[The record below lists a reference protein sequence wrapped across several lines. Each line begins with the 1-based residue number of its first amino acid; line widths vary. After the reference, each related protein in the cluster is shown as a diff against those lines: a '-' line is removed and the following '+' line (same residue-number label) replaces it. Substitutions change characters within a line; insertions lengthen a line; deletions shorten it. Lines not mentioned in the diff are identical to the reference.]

1 MANASLDDGHQGGT
15 YRRIE
20 LITGAPRR
28 RRWTAEEKAR
38 ILAESFQ
45 PEARVSDV
53 ALRHGVNRGLVW
65 SWRRQVR
72 KHEAETEPG
81 FVPIRIAQN
90 TAAPQSSAA
99 VERHEAPALRPA
111 VPPAE
116 AKAEAAAAGSID
128 IEMAGVRVRV
138 SGAVDTAALRTV
150 LSHFGR
156 AR

>member
-28 RRWTAEEKAR
+28 RRWTEEEKAR

-45 PEARVSDV
+45 PGTRISDV

-65 SWRRQVR
+65 TWRRQLR
-72 KHEAETEPG
+72 KQEAEAAPA
-81 FVPIRIAQN
+81 FVPIRITQE
-90 TAAPQSSAA
+90 TAAAQSSTA
-99 VERHEAPALRPA
+99 VKRHEAATPT
-111 VPPAE
+111 VPLL
-116 AKAEAAAAGSID
+116 EAATEVAAGGSID
-128 IEMAGVRVRV
+128 IEMGGVRVRV